1 MTPFII
7 SRFVDTNLVVTVNP
21 NGVFQWV
28 KQGEFLHVY
37 WCYLTHGAV
46 YTSKRF
52 PGKPQAGCKVVDV
65 HFAIPGQMQATLGSA
80 QLSLAQLGSAWLS
93 SRGVAEDGLHS
104 GSLKTLEAV
113 RFVKVVA
120 GKSCIWGDDDIKLP
134 IQVRSGLV
142 CGL

>member
-52 PGKPQAGCKVVDV
+52 PGKAQAGCKVVDV

-80 QLSLAQLGSAWLS
+80 RLSSAQLSSAPEECL
-93 SRGVAEDGLHS
+93 RMACIPLRIIGCHS
-104 GSLKTLEAV
+104 GSHKIC
-113 RFVKVVA
+113 
-120 GKSCIWGDDDIKLP
+120 KSRGRQIVHLG
-134 IQVRSGLV
+134 R
-142 CGL
+142 